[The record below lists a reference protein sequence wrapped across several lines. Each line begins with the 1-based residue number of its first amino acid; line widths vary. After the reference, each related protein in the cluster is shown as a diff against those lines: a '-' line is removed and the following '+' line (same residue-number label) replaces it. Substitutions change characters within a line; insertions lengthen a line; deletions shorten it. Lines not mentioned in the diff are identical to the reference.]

1 MMPVWP
7 ATLGEPADQQQRSYT
22 RVRPEQWPSLASKLR
37 QEQADVWE
45 TAEICRHL
53 PLRASANHGRVGPK
67 DLKEEK
73 LDGSE
78 EGLEERG

>member
-22 RVRPEQWPSLASKLR
+22 SVRHEHWPSPVSGLR
-37 QEQADVWE
+37 QEPAHVWE
-45 TAEICRHL
+45 PVEICRHL
-53 PLRASANHGRVGPK
+53 ALRASVNHGRVKPK

-78 EGLEERG
+78 EGLEEHG